1 MSYEDYLA
9 HHGILGQKWGIRR
22 FQLSD
27 GTRTALG
34 KMREKA
40 ENVDKAAKP
49 WMTQI
54 GKKQQS
60 RASRI
65 VNDTR
70 QMVNTANRIADDK
83 RNQEAAIKNKE
94 RMSKIP
100 KKDYSELSDAELRQ
114 AINRIRMEREL
125 AKLDAEKALED
136 IPEAKVSKGKM
147 KTSEILAT
155 VGTAVAISASVV
167 DIAST
172 VYTALHGGN

>member
-1 MSYEDYLA
+1 MSYDDYLA

-40 ENVDKAAKP
+40 EKADKAAKP
-49 WMTQI
+49 WMTQV

-60 RASRI
+60 RSSRI

-70 QMVNTANRIADDK
+70 QIVNTAKRVADDK
-83 RNQEAAIKNKE
+83 RDQEAAAKNKE
-94 RMSKIP
+94 RMAKVP

-125 AKLDAEKALED
+125 AKLDSEKALED
-136 IPEAKVSKGKM
+136 IPEAEVSKGKM
-147 KTSEILAT
+147 KASEILAT
-155 VGTAVAISASVV
+155 VGTIVAISASVV